1 MRGKFLGGHGKDVKG
16 GRSLLRYGPLLQTK
30 TSLRDKNHV
39 AILATTLY
47 GAVFHVTM
55 KGGRDWLRG
64 LRLHR
69 FVLGDHC
76 PHVCGSLPQKGW
88 SHGEPFK
95 RERVRIGSYPQE
107 HIASCA

>member
-30 TSLRDKNHV
+30 TSLRDENHV
-39 AILATTLY
+39 AILTTTLY
-47 GAVFHVTM
+47 GVVFHVTM

-88 SHGEPFK
+88 FYEQPLQH
-95 RERVRIGSYPQE
+95 RQVYIGSYPQE
-107 HIASCA
+107 YVTSCG